1 MVAAIAMYIAVKNGY
16 QAAMMAPTAMLAIQH
31 KEELSKYFSKLNI
44 KVEVITSSTTA
55 KAKKQIIQDLKNG
68 NIDIL
73 IGTHAI
79 IEDNIEFNNLGI
91 IITDE
96 QHRFGVKQR
105 MKLSSKGNNVDV
117 IVMTA
122 TPIPRTLALMVYSDL
137 DMSIIDELPPRKKTN
152 KNICCR

>member
-1 MVAAIAMYIAVKNGY
+1 
-16 QAAMMAPTAMLAIQH
+16 
-31 KEELSKYFSKLNI
+31 
-44 KVEVITSSTTA
+44 
-55 KAKKQIIQDLKNG
+55 
-68 NIDIL
+68 
-73 IGTHAI
+73 
-79 IEDNIEFNNLGI
+79 
-91 IITDE
+91 
-96 QHRFGVKQR
+96 